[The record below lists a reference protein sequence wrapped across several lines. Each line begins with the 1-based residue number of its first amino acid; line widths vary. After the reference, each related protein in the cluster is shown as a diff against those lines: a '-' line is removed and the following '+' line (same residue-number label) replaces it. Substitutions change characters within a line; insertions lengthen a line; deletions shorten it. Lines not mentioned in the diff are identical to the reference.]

1 MPSKNVRNR
10 DANGKAAKAKENFQ
24 TASAEKFA
32 ATKLPN
38 SARVVTADSVQ
49 SEEVPTVPLGSLETV
64 NALQAEVAVRSV
76 ASSRAVNTPAPLVV
90 QPSEYRRSMN
100 EWLQVWWDGIRPS
113 YLLLSLVPA
122 CVGSILA
129 WVHTINNK
137 TPFGHF
143 HTTHFIGILAA
154 ILMIQTGANLIND
167 YYDYLRGVDISNTFG
182 PGGLIQ
188 QGLVKPPRILS
199 LGLTSLILGAIIGCV
214 IAASGGPLVYLFGV
228 IGLLCAF
235 FYSATARSLSSL
247 ALGEL
252 AGFFVFG
259 PLITC
264 GAYLVMAQ
272 TGGIASAAF
281 TYSIPLGL
289 FAVAAIH
296 ANNMRDI
303 EGDAH
308 AKRLTLASI
317 LGMRWSRWLYGILLI
332 AAYLVV
338 VVIALPH
345 GTPHFM
351 LLTLWTLP
359 LLVVALTGIIRSGTT
374 SGMHLLMR
382 QTLRLE
388 TYFAL
393 FLLIGLLI
401 TALLPVLP
409 NLPAHLIP

>member
-1 MPSKNVRNR
+1 MSSKNVRNR
-10 DANGKAAKAKENFQ
+10 DAKAKVAKTKED
-24 TASAEKFA
+24 SEKLA
-32 ATKLPN
+32 VAKLPN
-38 SARVVTADSVQ
+38 SARIVTADSVQ

-64 NALQAEVAVRSV
+64 NALQAEVAVRSL
-76 ASSRAVNTPAPLVV
+76 ASSQVGNTPVPLVV
-90 QPSEYRRSMN
+90 QPSEYRRSIG
-100 EWLQVWWDGIRPS
+100 EWLQVWWDGIRPV

-129 WVHTINNK
+129 WIHTINNR

-143 HTTHFIGILAA
+143 HTTHFIGILVA
-154 ILMIQTGANLIND
+154 IFLVQTGANLVND
-167 YYDYLRGVDISNTFG
+167 YYDYLHGVDISNSFG
-182 PGGLIQ
+182 PSGLIQ
-188 QGLVKPPRILS
+188 QGLVKPARILS
-199 LGLTSLILGAIIGCV
+199 LGLTSLLLGAIVGCV
-214 IAASGGPLVYLFGV
+214 IAAAGGPLVYLFGV
-228 IGLLCAF
+228 VGLLCAF

-252 AGFFVFG
+252 ASFLVFG

-272 TGGIASAAF
+272 TGAIASSAF

-289 FAVAAIH
+289 FAAAALH
-296 ANNMRDI
+296 VNNMRDI

-317 LGMRWSRWLYGILLI
+317 LGMRWSRWLYGILLL
-332 AAYLVV
+332 AAYLLV

-345 GTPHFM
+345 GAPHFT

-359 LLVVALTGIIRSGTT
+359 LLVVALTGIIRSSAS
-374 SGMHLLMR
+374 SGMHLLIR

-393 FLLIGLLI
+393 FLLIGLLL
-401 TALLPVLP
+401 TAFLPVLP